1 MPLIPREALEAML
14 QALQQEL
21 ISLQAQNQALEWA
34 LEMQEYDLR
43 ADSLI
48 EMAEALPP
56 HQRPSILSAS
66 LH

>member
-1 MPLIPREALEAML
+1 
-14 QALQQEL
+14 
-21 ISLQAQNQALEWA
+21 
-34 LEMQEYDLR
+34 MQEADLR

>member
-1 MPLIPREALEAML
+1 ML

-21 ISLQAQNQALEWA
+21 ISLREQNQALEWA
-34 LEMQEYDLR
+34 LEMQASELR
-43 ADSLI
+43 AERLI

>member
-1 MPLIPREALEAML
+1 ML

-21 ISLQAQNQALEWA
+21 ISLREQNQELEWA
-34 LEMQEYDLR
+34 LEMQEADLR

-48 EMAEALPP
+48 EMAEELPP